1 MTTYHPEMYTVL
13 AGLGWSKDCDEYP
26 TRYGELKNQNDSAF
40 VFRPIKT
47 RGELWNAAGRTRFK
61 LGVAHAD
68 ATGLDAIPFREFD
81 TAAPN
86 WKRTIYA
93 WHAAA
98 TFKLAEVRAKHAE
111 RDAENERRN
120 KKRLASW
127 ETLCAGS
134 AAMRELASPIS
145 HDDNENVR
153 GIHVNWSHR
162 YWSSKALDGMT
173 VAEQAD
179 KVRRLCEFLVAEG
192 WDK

>member
-1 MTTYHPEMYTVL
+1 MTTYHPEIYTVL
-13 AGLGWSKDCDEYP
+13 AGLGWSKDSDEYP
-26 TRYGELKNQNDSAF
+26 TRYGELENQNDSAF

-47 RGELWNAAGRTRFK
+47 RGEREAAGRTRFK

-81 TAAPN
+81 TTAPN
-86 WKRTIYA
+86 WKRSIYT

-98 TFKLAEVRAKHAE
+98 TFKLAGVRAKHAE

-192 WDK
+192 WNK

>member
-1 MTTYHPEMYTVL
+1 MTTYHPEIYTVL

-26 TRYGELKNQNDSAF
+26 TRYGELENQNDSAF

-47 RGELWNAAGRTRFK
+47 RGEREAAGRTRFK

-81 TAAPN
+81 TTAPN
-86 WKRTIYA
+86 WKRSIYT

-111 RDAENERRN
+111 RYAEIERHN

-134 AAMRELASPIS
+134 AAMRELAFPAN
-145 HDDNENVR
+145 HDDNGNVYD
-153 GIHVNWSHR
+153 IQVNWSHK
-162 YWSSKALDGMT
+162 YWSSKALNGMT

-179 KVRRLCEFLVAEG
+179 KVRRLCEFLVTEG
-192 WDK
+192 WNK

>member
-1 MTTYHPEMYTVL
+1 MYTVL
-13 AGLGWSKDCDEYP
+13 ASLGWTNNPDDYP
-26 TRYGELKNQNDSAF
+26 TRYGELKNQNEGAL

-47 RGELWNAAGRTRFK
+47 RGEFYLAAGRTRFN
-61 LGVAHAD
+61 LGVDHHD
-68 ATGLDAIPFREFD
+68 PKGLDAIPFREFD

-86 WKRTIYA
+86 WKRSIYT

-111 RDAENERRN
+111 RDAEIERQQ

-134 AAMRELASPIS
+134 AAMRELAYPTD
-145 HDDNENVR
+145 HDDNEDVR
-153 GIHVNWSHR
+153 SMSVNWSHK

-173 VAEQAD
+173 VAEKAD
-179 KVRRLCEFLVAEG
+179 KVRRLCEFLVTEG
-192 WDK
+192 WNK

>member
-1 MTTYHPEMYTVL
+1 MYTVL
-13 AGLGWSKDCDEYP
+13 AGLGWSKDSDEYP

-47 RGELWNAAGRTRFK
+47 RGQLLSYAAGRTRFK
-61 LGVAHAD
+61 LGVDHPD

-98 TFKLAEVRAKHAE
+98 TFKLAGVRAKHAE

-134 AAMRELASPIS
+134 AAMRELAYPTD
-145 HDDNENVR
+145 HDDNEDVQSMN
-153 GIHVNWSHR
+153 VNWSHK

-173 VAEQAD
+173 VAEKAD

-192 WDK
+192 WNK